1 MLPDFSNLGSCTSGF
16 PPHKRE
22 FNWGEGMLPDP
33 LQPAHDLFNALL
45 DTVLDSNDCDEIDN
59 ICKTMRQINVEHSK
73 NSPCDNWEWWQ
84 AACVRRN
91 FKFDYNALVAVSKLE
106 LWKKTYK
113 IFCSL
118 NDEKRDLLRTLN
130 KTVERTNTIPD
141 NAFDGCS
148 KFNVSRLPQST
159 LKIGK
164 FAFRGCTGLTMTK
177 LPPLLKF
184 IGSRAF
190 FQCTNMDL
198 VAIPEELVAIDIRAF
213 EQASQATQARWEKYS
228 ENYTYEYSN
237 FLVVHNQVDDMSE
250 SEFEE
255 EIDWAQQPTNQATE
269 YPKHSGF

>member
-1 MLPDFSNLGSCTSGF
+1 MEFHGARIVSPTLSVYGRFWVFISNTRFVQTPPKRRASRSG
-16 PPHKRE
+16 PISVE
-22 FNWGEGMLPDP
+22 F
-33 LQPAHDLFNALL
+33 Q
-45 DTVLDSNDCDEIDN
+45 SNSSRIP
-59 ICKTMRQINVEHSK
+59 VEFQSGLSHSK

-113 IFCSL
+113 IFCSP

-130 KTVERTNTIPD
+130 KTVERTNTILD
-141 NAFDGCS
+141 NAFDGCN
-148 KFNVSRLPQST
+148 KFNISRLPQST

-177 LPPLLKF
+177 LPPFLKF

-198 VAIPEELVAIDIRAF
+198 VAIPEELVAIDISAF

-228 ENYTYEYSN
+228 ENYTYEYGN
-237 FLVVHNQVDDMSE
+237 FLVVS
-250 SEFEE
+250 S
-255 EIDWAQQPTNQATE
+255 QALALLSSTTVLKLLC
-269 YPKHSGF
+269 YH